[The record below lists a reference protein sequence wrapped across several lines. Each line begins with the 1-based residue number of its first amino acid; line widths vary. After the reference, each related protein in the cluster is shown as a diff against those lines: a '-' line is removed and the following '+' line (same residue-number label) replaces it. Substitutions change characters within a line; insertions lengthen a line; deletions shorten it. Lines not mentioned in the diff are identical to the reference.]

1 MLIYLE
7 PWQAWIVAIM
17 FSICVCWAGYATS
30 KVFEYSER
38 NIRQK
43 RKIKQLMKL
52 NSVME
57 SAKLMNL
64 DDMTREEF
72 EMYLLFKT
80 KNPMEQDRILNEM
93 REEQ

>member
-1 MLIYLE
+1 MLIYLA
-7 PWQAWIVAIM
+7 PWQAWIVALLIAA
-17 FSICVCWAGYATS
+17 CACWAGYATS
-30 KVFEYSER
+30 KVFEFSDR
-38 NIRQK
+38 NIKQ
-43 RKIKQLMKL
+43 RKKIRELTKL

-57 SAKLMNL
+57 SVKLMNL